1 VGELRNAMPV
11 LARHKGEWEGEYIH
25 VDADNREIDRHA
37 SHLKCSFPEDGPF
50 AYYQINTYR
59 WADGRT
65 EELHFPATYRDG
77 RIWWDTDRIEGSAWE
92 VDARTVMLTWVRKGE
107 PGTYL
112 YEMIQISA
120 DGDHRGRT
128 WHWFENDQLVKRTC
142 IKERRIRL

>member
-1 VGELRNAMPV
+1 MGELRNAMPV
-11 LARHKGEWEGEYIH
+11 LARHEGEWEGEYIH
-25 VDADNREIDRHA
+25 VDADNREIDRHR
-37 SHLKCSFPEDGPF
+37 SHLKCSFPEGGPF

-65 EELHFPATYRDG
+65 EEVHFPATYRDG

-92 VDARTVMLTWVRKGE
+92 VDARTVMLTWVRKDE
-107 PGTYL
+107 PGAYL

-142 IKERRIRL
+142 IKERRIRF